1 MVKKLR
7 KVVIIGP
14 DEKHKNNKRK
24 SKGPI
29 NLPRMKPPRIK
40 IKTARGRV
48 K

>member
-1 MVKKLR
+1 MVKKKLL
-7 KVVIIGP
+7 KVIKYP
-14 DEKHKNNKRK
+14 DEIPKDNK

-29 NLPRMKPPRIK
+29 KLPRMKPPRIK